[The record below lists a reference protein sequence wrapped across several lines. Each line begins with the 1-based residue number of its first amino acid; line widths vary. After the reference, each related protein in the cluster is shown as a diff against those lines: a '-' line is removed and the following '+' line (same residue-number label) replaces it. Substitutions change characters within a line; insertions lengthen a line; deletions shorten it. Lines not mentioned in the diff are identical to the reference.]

1 MHCNG
6 KRAVDVN
13 ATARVGRDRDL
24 EPGLATV
31 DRRREHAKVGGEPA
45 QRDASKSGFFEV
57 THQTGRRAMVVLEE
71 SRIGVDRRSEA
82 LSEHELGMRYIEI
95 GMEGCSS
102 RALHAVVGPQDLLA
116 IRDIDRVEGLLAEM
130 RAGKG

>member
-45 QRDASKSGFFEV
+45 QRDAFKSAFFKV
-57 THQTGRRAMVVLEE
+57 THQTGWCATIVFEE
-71 SRIGVDRRSEA
+71 SRVGVDRRSEA

-95 GMEGCSS
+95 GMKVCSPS
-102 RALHAVVGPQDLLA
+102 
-116 IRDIDRVEGLLAEM
+116 
-130 RAGKG
+130 